1 MTLPPDIE
9 RAALLDWRLYPCAR
23 SRAGMFE
30 GYLDAATPDLDALER
45 WSREHPGC
53 NWGVVPAGSGV
64 WALDVD
70 APSPEHGADG
80 VAALRGLCDRHGPLP
95 PRPHGRSGGGGHLL
109 VFRDAGHPIRAKTGT
124 PAPGLDPRA
133 GRNAFTIAPSRH
145 RRGGRYRWVVAPWE
159 LEPPVAP
166 DWLLE
171 ALRPPPAPPAPE
183 RPFAPSGDRALRH
196 LDRACRAVVGAAP
209 GGRNAALNR
218 AAFSVGR
225 WVGAGL
231 LHERDAAAA
240 LYDAARS
247 AGLGDPEIRGTLRSG
262 LLAGARRPVEA
273 RP

>member
-1 MTLPPDIE
+1 MLHPDVA
-9 RAALLDWRLYPCAR
+9 RLAHLGWRLYPCAP
-23 SRAGMFE
+23 SRKGMLK
-30 GYLDAATPDLDALER
+30 GYTDAATSDFCTLER
-45 WSREHPGC
+45 WCREYPRC
-53 NWGVVPAGSGV
+53 NWAVVPEGSGV

-70 APSPEHGADG
+70 APSPDHTADG

-133 GRNAFTIAPSRH
+133 GRAAFTIAPSVH

-159 LEPPVAP
+159 LEPPTAP
-166 DWLLE
+166 GWLLD
-171 ALRPPPAPPAPE
+171 ALGPPPAAPAPE
-183 RPFAPSGDRALRH
+183 RSFAPTGDRALRH
-196 LDRACRAVVGAAP
+196 LDRVSRTVVCAAP

-218 AAFSVGR
+218 AAFSAGR

-240 LYDAARS
+240 LYDAARA
-247 AGLGDPEIRGTLRSG
+247 AGLDDAEIRGTLRSG